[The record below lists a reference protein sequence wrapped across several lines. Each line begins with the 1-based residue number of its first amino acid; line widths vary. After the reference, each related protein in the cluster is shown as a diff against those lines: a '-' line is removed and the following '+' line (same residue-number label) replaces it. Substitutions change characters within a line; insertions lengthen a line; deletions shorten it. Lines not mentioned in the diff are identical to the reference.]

1 MCPTSWYC
9 IKLQMHSAGN
19 HHQRWWQLSL
29 QLVLCIQQTRRL
41 VICECWSFV
50 SLLIIFTTYVLHFL
64 IFIHIGLTWL
74 CLLFLV
80 FVYFYLRRLTSKVKI
95 HKHKKRRQSHVRA
108 IWFFFFFRL
117 GLTSLYGNHHL
128 IVVERFACPSEPG
141 GYVVRSHVI
150 PVGSPKA
157 NWSQVRGRTKYSSQR
172 PHGR

>member
-108 IWFFFFFRL
+108 IWFFFFPSWFNFPLREPSPYCGGEVCMSQWAW
-117 GLTSLYGNHHL
+117 GLRCQRSEEHTSEL
-128 IVVERFACPSEPG
+128 
-141 GYVVRSHVI
+141 
-150 PVGSPKA
+150 
-157 NWSQVRGRTKYSSQR
+157 
-172 PHGR
+172 